1 MYAHLSSP
9 LNFIVSRN
17 LNDHF
22 FETIFLHQ
30 RDIAAYHNIL
40 QAFHF
45 MQTIFILYFN
55 RSAVS
60 GYCFCFKIFLISLN
74 TYGSHQTYP
83 LSLFDPFFLSAFEIS
98 VHFFPFILIEN
109 FSAKQNAFTK
119 NATPEFI
126 FSLNI
131 IKWHV

>member
-22 FETIFLHQ
+22 LKLYFYISEISLHTITFYK
-30 RDIAAYHNIL
+30 RFI
-40 QAFHF
+40 F

-98 VHFFPFILIEN
+98 VHFFPFFSIYSHWKFFSKANCIHSRMQRLGFFLI
-109 FSAKQNAFTK
+109 
-119 NATPEFI
+119 
-126 FSLNI
+126 
-131 IKWHV
+131 